1 MYYCKLLLIIKMYF
15 NILRR
20 FSTHSLNLQSP
31 PLNYHP
37 KESSLLKRPSST
49 LEPPAHAL
57 SPQTNGVKPS
67 APRPIHSQTPSASTT
82 GLPHVLASPTLKKK
96 KKKLKRR
103 HSDVEHDAPKES
115 APEEPKPS
123 TENGKKKKKKRKRE
137 QEANGLEGQR
147 ECVQSLLDPH
157 QDEDWCL
164 GETWSIVS
172 EAKEKEFETS
182 KVAENHETK
191 PRSVSPT
198 DQPETDPVPKKK
210 KKHKF
215 KEQLKEISNGDV
227 SSKW

>member
-15 NILRR
+15 NLLRR

-123 TENGKKKKKKRKRE
+123 TENRKKKKRKRE

-147 ECVQSLLDPH
+147 ECVQSILEPH

-210 KKHKF
+210 KKKHKF
-215 KEQLKEISNGDV
+215 KEQLKEINNGDV

>member
-1 MYYCKLLLIIKMYF
+1 MYF
-15 NILRR
+15 NLLRR

-31 PLNYHP
+31 PLTHHP
-37 KESSLLKRPSST
+37 KEPSPLKRPSSA

-67 APRPIHSQTPSASTT
+67 ATRPIHSQTPSASTT

-96 KKKLKRR
+96 KKLKRR
-103 HSDVEHDAPKES
+103 RSEVEHDAPKES

-123 TENGKKKKKKRKRE
+123 TENRKKKKKKRKRE

-147 ECVQSLLDPH
+147 ECVQSHLEPH

-182 KVAENHETK
+182 EVAKNHETK
-191 PRSVSPT
+191 PQSVSPT
-198 DQPETDPVPKKK
+198 DQPDTDPVPKKK
-210 KKHKF
+210 KKHKL
-215 KEQLKEISNGDV
+215 KEQLKKISNGDA

>member
-1 MYYCKLLLIIKMYF
+1 MH
-15 NILRR
+15 R

-31 PLNYHP
+31 PSTYHP
-37 KESSLLKRPSST
+37 KESSPLKRPSST

-82 GLPHVLASPTLKKK
+82 ELPQVLASPTLKKK

-103 HSDVEHDAPKES
+103 HSEVEQDAPKES

-123 TENGKKKKKKRKRE
+123 TENRKKKNKKRKRE
-137 QEANGLEGQR
+137 QEANGLEGKR
-147 ECVQSLLDPH
+147 EYVQSHLKPH

-182 KVAENHETK
+182 KAAKNHETK
-191 PRSVSPT
+191 PQSVSPI

-210 KKHKF
+210 KKHKL
-215 KEQLKEISNGDV
+215 KEQLKEISNGDAA
-227 SSKW
+227 SKW